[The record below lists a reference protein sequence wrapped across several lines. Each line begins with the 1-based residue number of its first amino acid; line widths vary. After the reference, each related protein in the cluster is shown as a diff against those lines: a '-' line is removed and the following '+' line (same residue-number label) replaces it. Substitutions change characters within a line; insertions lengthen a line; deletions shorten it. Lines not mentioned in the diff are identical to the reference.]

1 MVFGP
6 FRNWPATVE
15 ENDNIEVRKA
25 GLEVRLR
32 DFDDQDNDFSV
43 GKILIYYAVIALW
56 EYWKIYLPKDAKKG
70 QKVREAGLEVILRDF
85 DNQENDF

>member
-1 MVFGP
+1 MREVG
-6 FRNWPATVE
+6 VE
-15 ENDNIEVRKA
+15 V
-25 GLEVRLR
+25 GLR